1 MGGHLVENLER
12 RGYQVT
18 ILDAEDPGFLYSFRH
33 KAEYIQ
39 ADIREDIPLECHFDV
54 VFHCAGLL
62 GTETLFNRVREAAE
76 VNIIGTIN
84 VLEWGRVNPSL
95 FIIQPNLLGEWLNI
109 YMISKH
115 CAESIGLMYHKEFG
129 SKYLSVRPSDI
140 YGPRQRPD
148 EKKAAP
154 TFIECAERNLD
165 IPIYGD
171 GSSWVNSHMIL
182 DVRVALNAFDRM
194 SMFVEFE
201 GFGPQGDTLI
211 DLHVVAQFRCLP
223 DDHAGAVVDE
233 KVRSDLRTRMD
244 IRTGSLMGVLGQ
256 HARNQGDV

>member
-1 MGGHLVENLER
+1 MKTALVTGGYGFLGGHLVENLER

-95 FIIQPNLLGEWLNI
+95 FITQPNLLGEWLNI
-109 YMISKH
+109 
-115 CAESIGLMYHKEFG
+115 
-129 SKYLSVRPSDI
+129 
-140 YGPRQRPD
+140 
-148 EKKAAP
+148 
-154 TFIECAERNLD
+154 
-165 IPIYGD
+165 
-171 GSSWVNSHMIL
+171 
-182 DVRVALNAFDRM
+182 
-194 SMFVEFE
+194 
-201 GFGPQGDTLI
+201 
-211 DLHVVAQFRCLP
+211 
-223 DDHAGAVVDE
+223 
-233 KVRSDLRTRMD
+233 
-244 IRTGSLMGVLGQ
+244 
-256 HARNQGDV
+256 